1 MMKENLTELVFIL
14 DKSGSMYDLVDDT
27 IGGFNSLLKKQ
38 KNETGQCIV
47 TTVLFNQGVQIL
59 HNRVPIEDVKNMT
72 EKEYQPMGSTSLLDA
87 MGSTIDK
94 IKNDH
99 VNTPKEKRPD
109 KVLFAIITDGAENS
123 STEYNIKQIKNS
135 VSACQELL
143 GWEFLF
149 LGANIDAIETASQF
163 GISKSM
169 AANYNCDSEG
179 TELNF
184 DAINDVLCC
193 VRRDKHI
200 SEDWKLKIEKDF
212 KNRRKNK

>member
-14 DKSGSMYDLVDDT
+14 DKSGSMSPLVDDT

-38 KNETGQCIV
+38 KNEKGQCVV
-47 TTVLFNQGVQIL
+47 TTVLFNQSIQIL
-59 HNRVPIEDVKNMT
+59 HNRIPIEDVKNMT
-72 EKEYQPMGSTSLLDA
+72 EKECQPMGSTALLDA

-123 STEYNIKQIKNS
+123 SKEYNIKQVKNS
-135 VSACQELL
+135 VTTCQELL
-143 GWEFLF
+143 GWEFIF
-149 LGANIDAIETASQF
+149 LGANIDAIETASTF
-163 GISKSM
+163 GIHVSR
-169 AANYNCDSEG
+169 AANFYCDKVG

-184 DAINDVLCC
+184 NAVGKVLCC
-193 VRRDKHI
+193 LREDKDI
-200 SEDWKLKIEKDF
+200 DMDWKSEIENDF
-212 KNRRKNK
+212 KTREKE